1 MKNLSIVVYALAG
14 AGVVALSIA
23 HLAHTVLGVPSA
35 AIRNDA
41 LGTAACLTA
50 FIGAGLLAR
59 KRSKWPPKPLT
70 TGVISQTDPQKR
82 GAEQAPLLFL
92 FLAPFGTGLFPSLV
106 V

>member
-1 MKNLSIVVYALAG
+1 MWRSSGLENGYFRAHICGMKNLSIVVYALAG

-59 KRSKWPPKPLT
+59 KRSK
-70 TGVISQTDPQKR
+70 
-82 GAEQAPLLFL
+82 
-92 FLAPFGTGLFPSLV
+92 
-106 V
+106 